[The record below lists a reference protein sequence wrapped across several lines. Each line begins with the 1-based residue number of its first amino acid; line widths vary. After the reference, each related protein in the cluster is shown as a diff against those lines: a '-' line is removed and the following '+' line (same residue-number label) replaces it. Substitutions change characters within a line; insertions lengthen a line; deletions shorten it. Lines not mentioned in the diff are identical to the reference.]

1 MGVVDEER
9 HGVVDR
15 LLDML
20 ERRVRRQTGFKRII
34 KSGLRFG
41 EERHISKLR

>member
-1 MGVVDEER
+1 MGVVDEKR
-9 HGVVDR
+9 YGIIDR

-34 KSGLRFG
+34 KGGLRFG

>member
-1 MGVVDEER
+1 MRVVDEER
-9 HGVVDR
+9 YGVVDR

-34 KSGLRFG
+34 KGGLRFG
-41 EERHISKLR
+41 EERHKRELR